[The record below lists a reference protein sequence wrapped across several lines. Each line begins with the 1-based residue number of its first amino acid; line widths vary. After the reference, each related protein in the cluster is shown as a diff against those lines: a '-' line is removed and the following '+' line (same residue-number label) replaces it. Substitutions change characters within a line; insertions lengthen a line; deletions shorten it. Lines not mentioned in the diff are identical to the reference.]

1 MLYWLYEISQ
11 DTELQ
16 KFFNIFR
23 YQTFRAGFACVAA
36 FLIVMLLGE
45 KVIRRLI
52 SMKIGQP
59 IRSAE
64 EVHKLHELHG
74 AKAGTPTMGGVLM
87 IGGVVIA
94 TLLAARWSS
103 PYVWAC
109 LFVFC
114 GHAILG
120 FLDDYAKVKKKT
132 SEGVSARFKLFLQCV
147 ISLIA
152 CAWLFYNPSTRDHI
166 AEFHVPFLKVPLID
180 QTPAWIALPFFAIVI
195 IGASNAVNLT
205 DGLDGLASG
214 CTVSTALTYA
224 AFAYL
229 GGNALASE
237 YLRIPSDAL
246 LGEVAIVC
254 LALAGSALGFLWF
267 NAYPARVFMG
277 DTGSLAIGGLIGMVA
292 ICCRQELA
300 LVIVGGVFVME
311 AGSVMLQVGSF
322 KLRKKRI
329 FRMAPIHH
337 HFELGGWKETQ
348 VITRFWI
355 LSIFCALLGLATLKL
370 R

>member
-11 DTELQ
+11 GTDLE

-23 YQTFRAGFACVAA
+23 YQTFRAGFACIAA

-45 KVIRRLI
+45 RVIRHLI

-59 IRSAE
+59 IRTAE

-87 IGGVVIA
+87 IGGVVIS
-94 TLLAARWSS
+94 TLLACRWSS

-132 SEGVSARFKLFLQCV
+132 SDGVSARFKLVLQL
-147 ISLIA
+147 LIA
-152 CAWLFYNPSTRDHI
+152 MIACGWLYYNPGTREHI
-166 AEFHVPFLKVPLID
+166 SAFYIPFLKVPLMEH
-180 QTPAWIALPFFAIVI
+180 TPVWIALPFFAIVI

-214 CTVSTALTYA
+214 CTVSTSLTYA
-224 AFAYL
+224 AFAYV
-229 GGNALASE
+229 GGNAISAE
-237 YLRIPSDAL
+237 YLLIPFDPL

-277 DTGSLAIGGLIGMVA
+277 DTGSLAIGGLIGIVA

-300 LVIVGGVFVME
+300 LIIVGGVFVME